1 MTHAHATCT
10 EFTSLAG
17 RPGRIIA
24 GSLRPGEQLTTR
36 IEEICAEHGV
46 RTAVISSVIGTIS
59 EVYLRNPR
67 DITTLPIR
75 HEHEFAD
82 EIDTVVLQ
90 RSMEILSIQG
100 NVTTLEGRLWAH
112 CHGLFSEAGGSVR
125 GGHIFRA
132 TIWSQGEVFLQELDG
147 VFIDREYDREVT
159 GLPQIR
165 LHPADH

>member
-1 MTHAHATCT
+1 MNPPIESGADRIAT
-10 EFTSLAG
+10 LAG
-17 RPGRIIA
+17 RPGRLIA
-24 GSLRPGEQLTTR
+24 ASLKPGEQLTDR

-46 RTAVISSVIGTIS
+46 RTAVIASVIGTIS

-67 DITTLPIR
+67 DTTTLPIR

-82 EIDTVVLQ
+82 EIDTVVLR

-100 NVTTLEGRLWAH
+100 NVTTLDGKLWAH

-125 GGHIFRA
+125 GGHVFRA
-132 TIWSQGEVFLQELDG
+132 TIWSQGEVFLQELED
-147 VFIDREYDREVT
+147 VDIDRAYDTEVT

-165 LHPADH
+165 LRRG